1 MLHTSLVR
9 PLFLFLVGSSLLLA
23 AGCVTKPPEGVVT
36 LRQINI
42 SIGEI
47 TNLIRHTIPLGIR
60 TVSPNNREFSS
71 QHFLLVDGKDYAP
84 AKDATTRYYARM
96 LILNSSR
103 PFDLEIEVLREV
115 RQDVNGRIVYAA
127 DGYDLRLA
135 RLLKTQVKEALSKRR
150 DDLNLIDDF
159 RVF

>member
-1 MLHTSLVR
+1 MLNTSLFR
-9 PLFLFLVGSSLLLA
+9 SLIICLFGSWLLLA
-23 AGCVTKPPEGVVT
+23 AGCVTKPSPGSVT

-42 SIGEI
+42 SLGEV
-47 TNLIRHTIPLGIR
+47 TNLIRKTIPLGIR
-60 TVSPNNREFSS
+60 TISPNNREFFS
-71 QHFLLVDGKDYAP
+71 QHFLLMDGKDYSP
-84 AKDATTRYYARM
+84 AKDSSTRYYARM

-115 RQDVNGRIVYAA
+115 RQDVNGRIIYAA

-135 RLLKTQVKEALSKRR
+135 RLLKQQVKEALSKRR

>member
-1 MLHTSLVR
+1 M
-9 PLFLFLVGSSLLLA
+9 
-23 AGCVTKPPEGVVT
+23 
-36 LRQINI
+36 
-42 SIGEI
+42 
-47 TNLIRHTIPLGIR
+47 
-60 TVSPNNREFSS
+60 
-71 QHFLLVDGKDYAP
+71 DGKDYSP
-84 AKDATTRYYARM
+84 AKDSSTRYYARM

-115 RQDVNGRIVYAA
+115 RQDVNGRIIYAA

-135 RLLKTQVKEALSKRR
+135 RLLKQQVKEALSKRR